1 MTINWYPGHMH
12 KTRKQITESLNQTD
26 VVIELLDAR
35 IPSSSRNPLI
45 NELVKDRNRIIIINK
60 SDLADPVITKKWIS
74 YFNTQPGITAISMS
88 STTDK
93 NPGKIVKMCRD
104 MCKDEI
110 WFTRRPVRAMVAGIP
125 NVGKSTLINKI
136 VGKKKT
142 EVSNRP
148 AVTKRFQRV
157 SISRGFEL
165 IDTPGVL
172 WPKFEDQTVGYK
184 LAILG
189 SIRDSI
195 LDIQDIARFAY
206 IYMVE
211 SYAERLKSRFKI
223 EELPEESQEGITLIG
238 KKRGFLLKGGNVDYG
253 RACRLLIQ
261 EIRDGKLGT
270 VSFDDVPDLE
280 EDTAVYGDTK

>member
-1 MTINWYPGHMH
+1 MIINWYPGHMH
-12 KTRKQITESLNQTD
+12 KTRKEITESMSQTD
-26 VVIELLDAR
+26 VVIEILDAR

-45 NELVKDRNRIIIINK
+45 DELVKDKKRIIIINK
-60 SDLADPVITKKWIS
+60 SDLADPVVTKKWTDF
-74 YFNTQPGITAISMS
+74 FNNQEGMTAISIS

-93 NPGKIVKMCRD
+93 NPGRIINMSRD
-104 MCKDEI
+104 LCKNEV
-110 WFTRRPVRAMVAGIP
+110 WFNRRPVRAMIAGIP

-136 VGKKKT
+136 RGKKKAD
-142 EVSNRP
+142 VGNKP

-157 SISRGFEL
+157 SISKGFEL

-189 SIRDSI
+189 SIKDSI

-206 IYMVE
+206 IYME
-211 SYAERLKSRFKI
+211 EQYGDRIKTRFKI
-223 EELPEESQEGITLIG
+223 DELPSESQEGITLIG
-238 KKRGFLLKGGNVDYG
+238 KKRGFLLKGGTVDYD

-261 EIRDGKLGT
+261 EIRDGKLGK
-270 VSFDDVPDLE
+270 VSFDDVPE
-280 EDTAVYGDTK
+280 VIV

>member
-1 MTINWYPGHMH
+1 MIINWYPGHMH
-12 KTRKQITESLNQTD
+12 KTRKEITESLSQTD
-26 VVIELLDAR
+26 VIIELLDAR

-45 NELVKDRNRIIIINK
+45 DELVKDKNRIIIINK
-60 SDLADPVITKKWIS
+60 SDLADPVVTKKWTTF
-74 YFNTQPGITAISMS
+74 FNSQPGIIALSMS
-88 STTDK
+88 STKDK
-93 NPGKIVKMCRD
+93 NPGKIVTMCRD
-104 MCKDEI
+104 LCKDET
-110 WFTRRPVRAMVAGIP
+110 WFTRRPVRAMIAGIP

-136 VGKKKT
+136 VGKKKAD
-142 EVSNRP
+142 VSNKP

-157 SISRGFEL
+157 SISKGFEL

-189 SIRDSI
+189 SIKDSI

-206 IYMVE
+206 TYME
-211 SYAERLKSRFKI
+211 EHYAERILTRFKI
-223 EELPEESQEGITLIG
+223 ESLPSNFQEGITLIG
-238 KKRGFLLKGGNVDYG
+238 TKRGFLLKGGTVDYD

-270 VSFDDVPDLE
+270 LSFDDAPENLHE
-280 EDTAVYGDTK
+280 

>member
-1 MTINWYPGHMH
+1 MIINWYPGHMH
-12 KTRKQITESLNQTD
+12 KTRKLLTESLSQTD
-26 VVIELLDAR
+26 VIIELLDAR

-45 NELVKDRNRIIIINK
+45 EELYKDKKRIIVINK
-60 SDLADPVITKKWIS
+60 SDLADPVITKKWTNF
-74 YFNTQPGITAISMS
+74 FNAQEGIIAISIS

-93 NPGKIVKMCRD
+93 NPGRIVKMSRD
-104 MCKDEI
+104 LCKDEV
-110 WFTRRPVRAMVAGIP
+110 WFTRRPVKAMIAGIP

-142 EVSNRP
+142 EVSNKP

-157 SISRGFEL
+157 SISKGFEL

-189 SIRDSI
+189 SIKDSI
-195 LDIQDIARFAY
+195 LDIQDIARYAY
-206 IYMVE
+206 EYME
-211 SYAERLKSRFKI
+211 EHYSDRIKKRFKI
-223 EELPEESQEGITLIG
+223 DSLPSESQEGITLIG
-238 KKRGFLLKGGNVDYG
+238 KKRGFLLKGGNVDYD

-261 EIRDGKLGT
+261 EIRDGKLGPL
-270 VSFDDVPDLE
+270 SFDDVP
-280 EDTAVYGDTK
+280 

>member
-1 MTINWYPGHMH
+1 MAINWYPGHMH

-26 VVIELLDAR
+26 VIIELLDAR

-45 NELVKDRNRIIIINK
+45 DELAKDRNRIIIINK
-60 SDLADPVITKKWIS
+60 SDLADPVITKKWTS

-104 MCKDEI
+104 MCKDEV
-110 WFTRRPVRAMVAGIP
+110 WFSRRPVRAMIAGIP

-206 IYMVE
+206 IYMLE
-211 SYAERLKSRFKI
+211 NYEERLITRFKI
-223 EELPEESQEGITLIG
+223 EELPAESQEGITLIG
-238 KKRGFLLKGGNVDYG
+238 RKRGFLLKGGTVDYD

-261 EIRDGKLGT
+261 EIRDGKLGIL
-270 VSFDDVPDLE
+270 SFDDVPI
-280 EDTAVYGDTK
+280 YQH

>member
-1 MTINWYPGHMH
+1 MIINWYPGHMH

-26 VVIELLDAR
+26 VIIELLDAR

-45 NELVKDRNRIIIINK
+45 NELVKDKKRIIIINK
-60 SDLADPVITKKWIS
+60 SDLADPFVTKKWTNF
-74 YFNTQPGITAISMS
+74 FNDHEGITAYSLS
-88 STTDK
+88 STIDK
-93 NPGKIVKMCRD
+93 NPGRFINISREL
-104 MCKDEI
+104 CKNEV
-110 WFTRRPVRAMVAGIP
+110 WFTRRPVRAMIAGIP

-136 VGKKKT
+136 HGKKKA
-142 EVSNRP
+142 EVSNKP

-157 SISRGFEL
+157 SISKGFEL

-189 SIRDSI
+189 SIKDSI

-206 IYMVE
+206 IYME
-211 SYAERLKSRFKI
+211 GHYKERLEKRFNI
-223 EELPEESQEGITLIG
+223 EELPEEPQEGITLIG
-238 KKRGFLLKGGNVDYG
+238 KKRGFLLKGSSIDYD

-270 VSFDDVPDLE
+270 LSFDDIPDLTLKTE
-280 EDTAVYGDTK
+280 E

>member
-1 MTINWYPGHMH
+1 MIINWYPGHMH
-12 KTRKQITESLNQTD
+12 KTRKQITESLSQID

-45 NELVKDRNRIIIINK
+45 DELVKDKKRIIVINK
-60 SDLADPVITKKWIS
+60 SDLADPVITKKWTS
-74 YFNTQPGITAISMS
+74 YFSSQPGITATAIS

-93 NPGKIVKMCRD
+93 NPGRIVKMCRD
-104 MCKDEI
+104 LCKDEV
-110 WFTRRPVRAMVAGIP
+110 WFTRRPVRAMIAGIP

-142 EVSNRP
+142 EVSNKP

-206 IYMVE
+206 IYI
-211 SYAERLKSRFKI
+211 AENYSDRLKSRYKI
-223 EELPEESQEGITLIG
+223 DEVPAESEEGITLIG
-238 KKRGFLLKGGNVDYG
+238 KKRGFLVKGGGVDYD

-270 VSFDDVPDLE
+270 VSFDDVPLS
-280 EDTAVYGDTK
+280 

>member
-1 MTINWYPGHMH
+1 MVINWYPGHMH
-12 KTRKQITESLNQTD
+12 KTRKEITESLSRID

-45 NELVKDRNRIIIINK
+45 NELIKDKNRIIIINK
-60 SDLADPVITKKWIS
+60 SDLADPVITKKWTN
-74 YFNTQPGITAISMS
+74 YFNSQHGITAIAIS
-88 STTDK
+88 SISDK
-93 NPGKIVKMCRD
+93 NPGRIIKICRD
-104 MCKDEI
+104 LCKEES
-110 WFTRRPVRAMVAGIP
+110 WFTRRPVKAMIAGIP

-136 VGKKKT
+136 LGKKKT
-142 EVSNRP
+142 EVSNKP

-157 SISRGFEL
+157 SISKGFEL

-189 SIRDSI
+189 SIKDSI

-206 IYMVE
+206 IHMEENYGD
-211 SYAERLKSRFKI
+211 RIKKRFKI
-223 EELPEESQEGITLIG
+223 AELPKESQEGITLIG
-238 KKRGFLLKGGNVDYG
+238 KKRGFLLKGGNVDYD

-261 EIRDGKLGT
+261 EIRDRKLGAL
-270 VSFDDVPDLE
+270 SFDDAPL
-280 EDTAVYGDTK
+280 T

>member
-1 MTINWYPGHMH
+1 MVINWYPGHMH
-12 KTRKQITESLNQTD
+12 KTRKQITESLSQID

-45 NELVKDRNRIIIINK
+45 DELVKDKKRIIVINK
-60 SDLADPVITKKWIS
+60 SDLADPVITKKWTS
-74 YFNTQPGITAISMS
+74 YFNSQPGITAIAIS

-93 NPGKIVKMCRD
+93 NPGRIVKICRD
-104 MCKDEI
+104 LCKDEV
-110 WFTRRPVRAMVAGIP
+110 WFTRRPVRAMIAGIP

-136 VGKKKT
+136 LGKKKT
-142 EVSNRP
+142 EVSNKP

-206 IYMVE
+206 IYME
-211 SYAERLKSRFKI
+211 ENYSERLKSRFKI
-223 EELPEESQEGITLIG
+223 EELPAESQEGITLIG
-238 KKRGFLLKGGNVDYG
+238 KKRGFLLKGGTVDYD
-253 RACRLLIQ
+253 RSCRLLIQ

-270 VSFDDVPDLE
+270 VSFDDVPINQL
-280 EDTAVYGDTK
+280 

>member
-1 MTINWYPGHMH
+1 MAINWYPGHMH
-12 KTRKQITESLNQTD
+12 KTRKLITESLNQTD
-26 VVIELLDAR
+26 VIIEILDAR

-45 NELVKDRNRIIIINK
+45 EELVQGKKRIIVINK
-60 SDLADPVITKKWIS
+60 SDLADPVITRKWTNF
-74 YFNTQPGITAISMS
+74 FNTQPGITAVSMA

-93 NPGKIVKMCRD
+93 NPGRIVNMCRD
-104 MCKDEI
+104 MCRNEV
-110 WFTRRPVRAMVAGIP
+110 WFTRRPVRAMIAGIP

-136 VGKKKT
+136 VGKKKAD
-142 EVSNRP
+142 VSNKP

-157 SISRGFEL
+157 SISKGFEL

-195 LDIQDIARFAY
+195 LDMEDIARFAY
-206 IYMVE
+206 IYME
-211 SYAERLKSRFKI
+211 EYYGERLKTRFKI
-223 EELPEESQEGITLIG
+223 DNLPVEPQEGITLLG
-238 KKRGFLLKGGNVDYG
+238 KKRGFLLKGGTIDYD
-253 RACRLLIQ
+253 RSCRLLIQ

-270 VSFDDVPDLE
+270 VSLDDVP
-280 EDTAVYGDTK
+280 GDVPEGSNTF

>member
-1 MTINWYPGHMH
+1 MIINWYPGHMH
-12 KTRKQITESLNQTD
+12 KTRKEITEALNQTD
-26 VVIELLDAR
+26 VIIELLDAR
-35 IPSSSRNPLI
+35 IPFSSRNPLI
-45 NELVKDRNRIIIINK
+45 DNLIQGKNRIVIINK
-60 SDLADPVITKKWIS
+60 SDLADPLVTKKWTK
-74 YFNTQPGITAISMS
+74 YFNEKEGITAISLS

-93 NPGKIVKMCRD
+93 NPGRIINMSRD
-104 MCKDEI
+104 LCKNEI
-110 WFTRRPVRAMVAGIP
+110 WFERRPVKAMIAGIP

-142 EVSNRP
+142 EVSNKP

-157 SISRGFEL
+157 SISKGFEL

-184 LAILG
+184 LAVLG

-206 IYMVE
+206 KYMQE
-211 SYAERLKSRFKI
+211 HYSERIKIRFKI
-223 EELPEESQEGITLIG
+223 DELPEEPQTGIELIG
-238 KKRGFLLKGGNVDYG
+238 KKRGFLLKGGIVDYD

-261 EIRDGKLGT
+261 EIRDGKLGKL
-270 VSFDDVPDLE
+270 SFDDVP
-280 EDTAVYGDTK
+280 

>member
-1 MTINWYPGHMH
+1 MIINWYPGHMH
-12 KTRKQITESLNQTD
+12 KTRKEITESMSQTD
-26 VVIELLDAR
+26 VVIEILDAR

-45 NELVKDRNRIIIINK
+45 DELVKDKKRIIIINK
-60 SDLADPVITKKWIS
+60 SDLADPVVTKKWTDF
-74 YFNTQPGITAISMS
+74 FNNQEGMTAISIS

-93 NPGKIVKMCRD
+93 NPGRIINMSRD
-104 MCKDEI
+104 LCKNEV
-110 WFTRRPVRAMVAGIP
+110 WFSRRPVRAMIAGIP
-125 NVGKSTLINKI
+125 NVGKSTIINKI
-136 VGKKKT
+136 RGKKKAD
-142 EVSNRP
+142 VGNKP

-157 SISRGFEL
+157 SISKGFEL

-189 SIRDSI
+189 SIKDSI

-206 IYMVE
+206 VYME
-211 SYAERLKSRFKI
+211 EHYGERLIKRFKI
-223 EELPEESQEGITLIG
+223 DELPSESQEGITLIG
-238 KKRGFLLKGGNVDYG
+238 KKRGFLLRGGTVDYD

-270 VSFDDVPDLE
+270 VSFDDIP
-280 EDTAVYGDTK
+280 

>member
-1 MTINWYPGHMH
+1 MIINWYPGHMH
-12 KTRKQITESLNQTD
+12 KTRKQITESLSQID

-45 NELVKDRNRIIIINK
+45 DELVKDKKRIIVINK
-60 SDLADPVITKKWIS
+60 SDLADPVITKKWTN
-74 YFNTQPGITAISMS
+74 YFNSQPGITAIAIS

-93 NPGKIVKMCRD
+93 SPGRIVKMCRD
-104 MCKDEI
+104 LCKDEV
-110 WFTRRPVRAMVAGIP
+110 WFTRRPVRAMIAGIP

-136 VGKKKT
+136 LGKKKT
-142 EVSNRP
+142 EVSNKP

-206 IYMVE
+206 IYMIE
-211 SYAERLKSRFKI
+211 NYEERLKARFKI
-223 EELPEESQEGITLIG
+223 EKLPEESQDGISLIG
-238 KKRGFLLKGGNVDYG
+238 KKRGFLLKGGTVDYD

-270 VSFDDVPDLE
+270 VSFEKTPC
-280 EDTAVYGDTK
+280 

>member
-1 MTINWYPGHMH
+1 MAINWYPGHMH
-12 KTRKQITESLNQTD
+12 KTRKQITESLNQID

-45 NELVKDRNRIIIINK
+45 DELVKDKKRIIVINK
-60 SDLADPVITKKWIS
+60 SDLADPVITKKWTS
-74 YFNTQPGITAISMS
+74 YFTSQHSITAIAIS
-88 STTDK
+88 STADK
-93 NPGKIVKMCRD
+93 NPSRIVKMCRD
-104 MCKDEI
+104 LCKDEV
-110 WFTRRPVRAMVAGIP
+110 WFTRRPVKAMIAGIP

-136 VGKKKT
+136 LGKKKT
-142 EVSNRP
+142 EVSNKP

-211 SYAERLKSRFKI
+211 NYGERLKLRFKI
-223 EELPEESQEGITLIG
+223 EKLPAESQEGITLIG
-238 KKRGFLLKGGNVDYG
+238 KKRGFLLKGGTVDYD

-270 VSFDDVPDLE
+270 LSFDDVP
-280 EDTAVYGDTK
+280 

>member
-1 MTINWYPGHMH
+1 MIINWYPGHMH
-12 KTRKQITESLNQTD
+12 KTRKEITESLSQTD
-26 VVIELLDAR
+26 VIIELLDAR

-45 NELVKDRNRIIIINK
+45 DDLIKDKKRIIIINK
-60 SDLADPVITKKWIS
+60 SDLADPVVTNKWIR
-74 YFNTQPGITAISMS
+74 YFNNIPGITAISIS

-104 MCKDEI
+104 LCKEEV
-110 WFTRRPVRAMVAGIP
+110 WFTRRPVRAMIAGIP

-136 VGKKKT
+136 KGKKKAD
-142 EVSNRP
+142 VSNKP

-157 SISRGFEL
+157 SISKGFEL

-189 SIRDSI
+189 SIKDSI

-206 IYMVE
+206 EYME
-211 SYAERLKSRFKI
+211 KHYGDRLKTRFTI
-223 EELPEESQEGITLIG
+223 DELPEGFQEGITLIG
-238 KKRGFLLKGGNVDYG
+238 RKRGFLLKGGTVDYD

-261 EIRDGKLGT
+261 EIRDGKLGRL
-270 VSFDDVPDLE
+270 SFDNVPE
-280 EDTAVYGDTK
+280 V

>member
-26 VVIELLDAR
+26 VIIELLDAR

-45 NELVKDRNRIIIINK
+45 DELAKDRNRIIIINK
-60 SDLADPVITKKWIS
+60 SDLADPVITKKWTS

-104 MCKDEI
+104 MCKDEV
-110 WFTRRPVRAMVAGIP
+110 WFSRRPVRAMIAGIP

-206 IYMVE
+206 IYMLE
-211 SYAERLKSRFKI
+211 NYEERLITRFKI
-223 EELPEESQEGITLIG
+223 EELPAESQEGITLIG
-238 KKRGFLLKGGNVDYG
+238 RKRGFLLKGGTVDYD

-261 EIRDGKLGT
+261 EIRDGKLGIL
-270 VSFDDVPDLE
+270 SFDDVPI
-280 EDTAVYGDTK
+280 YQH

>member
-1 MTINWYPGHMH
+1 MIINWYPGHMH
-12 KTRKQITESLNQTD
+12 KTRKQITESLGQTD
-26 VVIELLDAR
+26 VIIEILDAR

-45 NELVKDRNRIIIINK
+45 DELVKDKKRIIIINK
-60 SDLADPVITKKWIS
+60 SDLADPEMTKKWNNF
-74 YFNTQPGITAISMS
+74 FNSQEGIIAISIS

-93 NPGKIVKMCRD
+93 NPGRITNMCRE
-104 MCKDEI
+104 MCKDEV
-110 WFTRRPVRAMVAGIP
+110 WFTRRPVRAMIAGIP

-136 VGKKKT
+136 VGKKKAD
-142 EVSNRP
+142 VSNKP

-157 SISRGFEL
+157 SISKGFEL

-189 SIRDSI
+189 SIKDSI

-206 IYMVE
+206 IYME
-211 SYAERLKSRFKI
+211 EHYRERIEKRFKI
-223 EELPEESQEGITLIG
+223 EKLPEESQEGITLIG
-238 KKRGFLLKGGNVDYG
+238 KKRGFLLKGGTVDYD

-270 VSFDDVPDLE
+270 LSFDDVPGSLY
-280 EDTAVYGDTK
+280 ED